1 MSQNKIKPE
10 YILATGA
17 PGSRWS
23 GVVKGIYYSPDINQS
38 DYKKENIFY
47 FREEDEDEG
56 KKPNHFAT
64 YFGAGQKY
72 GVQREEWDKPF
83 KKNSE
88 GINIIKSLYFAYL
101 LD

>member
-38 DYKKENIFY
+38 DYKEENIFY
-47 FREEDEDEG
+47 FKKEDEEEG

-64 YFGAGQKY
+64 YFVY
-72 GVQREEWDKPF
+72 
-83 KKNSE
+83 KKHISVIAPTVLVSITDLNC
-88 GINIIKSLYFAYL
+88 L
-101 LD
+101 